1 MELFF
6 IVLFGNLHNPISFSF
21 LSGNDDQL
29 KMSPPTTEQIDEEA
43 RGAFLLVTYR
53 NVIQVHRS
61 TKFVWN
67 LMLMHL
73 LMLPT
78 RILKPRWAQ
87 MAIAVTY
94 L

>member
-1 MELFF
+1 MGLFF
-6 IVLFGNLHNPISFSF
+6 IVLFGNLHNPIPFSF

-29 KMSPPTTEQIDEEA
+29 EMSTRTTEQIDEA

-78 RILKPRWAQ
+78 RILKPRRAQ